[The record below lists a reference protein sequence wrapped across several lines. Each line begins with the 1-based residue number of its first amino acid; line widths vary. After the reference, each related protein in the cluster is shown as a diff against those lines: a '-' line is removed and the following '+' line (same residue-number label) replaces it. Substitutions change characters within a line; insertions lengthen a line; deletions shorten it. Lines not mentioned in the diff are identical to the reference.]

1 MKNTCIYPG
10 TQTPGIDS
18 QYYSQ
23 HFPQDYSQ
31 GYSQNYSQDYVQT
44 HWTSDS
50 VQPWQKKLFWQFF
63 IKKCELTLLMII
75 LMIITAYYT
84 SLTSCIRSIFGQK
97 YTEYMA
103 KNI

>member
-18 QYYSQ
+18 QHYSQ

-50 VQPWQKKLFWQFF
+50 VQPWQKKLFWQLF
-63 IKKCELTLLMII
+63 IKKMWINTDNDNIDDNNCLLYFPYVVQNILT
-75 LMIITAYYT
+75 
-84 SLTSCIRSIFGQK
+84 
-97 YTEYMA
+97 
-103 KNI
+103 